1 MRRVGFLLV
10 FACLAILVNPVASAG
25 TIPVTPGDSGFG
37 ADFPDPTVL
46 VDPAGYFAYATHPHW
61 LESGGYFPILHSYDL
76 KNWTYFGTALPDRPA
91 WAVGDCW
98 APAII
103 RRRRQHRRGT
113 FGGRQGRAL
122 LPLLFGQRLAR
133 PVRDG
138 LRRRQVS
145 ARAVREV
152 PVQPH
157 PAGLAQAG
165 RAGRRRGVRGRG
177 GRDSPCLPRLGDG
190 GPDLPAGEP
199 ATHSRIG
206 QADRNRTPVGEETL

>member
-91 WAVGDCW
+91 WAVGDFW

-103 RRRRQHRRGT
+103 RHGSTYLLYYSAQAATGEHCLAV
-113 FGGRQGRAL
+113 AL
-122 LPLLFGQRLAR
+122 ASG
-133 PVRDG
+133 
-138 LRRRQVS
+138 
-145 ARAVREV
+145 
-152 PVQPH
+152 
-157 PAGLAQAG
+157 PAGPFADHGPVACGDAG
-165 RAGRRRGVRGRG
+165 AWGY
-177 GRDSPCLPRLGDG
+177 
-190 GPDLPAGEP
+190 
-199 ATHSRIG
+199 
-206 QADRNRTPVGEETL
+206 